1 MRADECVEEAVRQA
15 MAGRETSLELLE
27 PAGPHIELLVDGG
40 MLAHLT
46 PLLVRGGTRPRILF
60 FPRRTRGMPTVTEV
74 LGIDHARL
82 DALLDRIDEQVRAL
96 DIGVAATAYKFA
108 WSMRRHM
115 WIEDHILFPLY
126 ERSSGVP
133 LAPHL
138 KPFRVEH
145 ACIEHYTSLLLAAA
159 EGMASRDKRAAA
171 AADLAHVHCGLV
183 SVLSEHDAREEERL
197 FPTIDHT
204 NSFERR
210 LDVLRSIVSF
220 DPDVPSSVE
229 HALHDGRE

>member
-1 MRADECVEEAVRQA
+1 MRANECVEEAVRQA
-15 MAGRETSLELLE
+15 TAGCETSLELLE
-27 PAGPHIELLVDGG
+27 PAGPHLEKLVDAGL
-40 MLAHLT
+40 LAHLT
-46 PLLVRGGTRPRILF
+46 PLLVRGGMRPRVLF
-60 FPRRTRGMPTVTEV
+60 FPRRVRGMPTVTEV

-82 DALLDRIDEQVRAL
+82 DALLDRIEEQVHAL
-96 DIGVAATAYKFA
+96 DVGVAATAYQFA

-133 LAPHL
+133 LAEHL

-145 ACIEHYTSLLLAAA
+145 ACIEHYTALLLSAA
-159 EGMASRDKRAAA
+159 EGMARHDKRAAA
-171 AADLAHVHCGLV
+171 AEDLAHVHCGLV
-183 SVLSEHDAREEERL
+183 SVLSEHDAREEKQL

-210 LDVLRSIVSF
+210 LDVLRNVVAF
-220 DPDVPSSVE
+220 DPDPPRVE
-229 HALHDGRE
+229 QHFHEGRE